1 MNYNVYVTISGE
13 DRIARYVMDSASG
26 LLTARGDVPL
36 PGEPG
41 PVAISPDR
49 RFMYVAQRGSCHLT
63 SFCINPA
70 DGGLTKLGT
79 IPLESDPCYM
89 ATDRTGGFLLS
100 AYYMAETAA
109 VHRIDGD
116 GAVAHPPI
124 EWRHTGQG
132 AHCFQT
138 DRSNRHA
145 FVAHVAA
152 RRSVNAVFQ
161 FRFDA
166 ESGQLTPNEPARFSA
181 SSMAGPCHF
190 CFDPTK
196 NFFYVSNEQGSSVT
210 VCALDATRGT
220 LTHLQ
225 TLPTLPEDWSG
236 DSRCGQI
243 QITPCGRFLYAPNRG
258 HDSIAEFSVDQNSGI
273 LMPLGHTPAESSPRA
288 LALDPKGR
296 FLLSAGF
303 LSGHLSVYRIDNETG
318 RLDGGLD
325 RRTRYNVG
333 SKPMWVSIVPSA

>member
-13 DRIARYVMDSASG
+13 DRIARYEMDSVSG
-26 LLTARGDVPL
+26 SLAPRDDVPL

-41 PVAISPDR
+41 PMAISPDK
-49 RFMYVAQRGSCHLT
+49 RFMYVAQRGSRHLT
-63 SFCINPA
+63 SFRINPA

-89 ATDRTGGFLLS
+89 TTDRTGGFLLS
-100 AYYMAETAA
+100 AHYMAETAA
-109 VHRIDGD
+109 VHRIADD

-152 RRSVNAVFQ
+152 RRSVNAIFQ

-181 SSMAGPCHF
+181 PSMMGPRHF
-190 CFDPTK
+190 CFHPAKD
-196 NFFYVSNEQGSSVT
+196 FFYEQGSSVT
-210 VCALDATRGT
+210 VCALDTARGT

-225 TLPTLPEDWSG
+225 TVPTLPEDWSG
-236 DSRCGQI
+236 DSRCSQI

-258 HDSIAEFSVDQNSGI
+258 HDSIAEFSVDQDSGI
-273 LMPLGHTPAESSPRA
+273 LKALGHTPAEASPRA

-296 FLLSAGF
+296 FLLSASF
-303 LSGHLSVYRIDNETG
+303 LSGHLSVYRVDSKTG
-318 RLDGGLD
+318 RLAGGLD
-325 RRTRYNVG
+325 QTSRYKVG
-333 SKPMWVSIVPSA
+333 DKPMWVSILRSA